1 MAANFIPVCQRQY
14 RIESIN
20 VDSFTDDLPQEKCPD
35 LVRLLLTGE
44 SRFPPDL
51 PALAVLAAPCF
62 FHVELYDRTTL
73 PADLWARESEDSLT
87 GLFLREMRRRLDGAD
102 EGERDKLLLC
112 ARFGLAALEGGED
125 VRP

>member
-1 MAANFIPVCQRQY
+1 MRAAEPPDEYFPYDTLAPSLRRPVLCDHGLYGRAP
-14 RIESIN
+14 S
-20 VDSFTDDLPQEKCPD
+20 
-35 LVRLLLTGE
+35 GE

-51 PALAVLAAPCF
+51 PALAVLAAPRF

-73 PADLWARESEDSLT
+73 PADLWARESEDSLS